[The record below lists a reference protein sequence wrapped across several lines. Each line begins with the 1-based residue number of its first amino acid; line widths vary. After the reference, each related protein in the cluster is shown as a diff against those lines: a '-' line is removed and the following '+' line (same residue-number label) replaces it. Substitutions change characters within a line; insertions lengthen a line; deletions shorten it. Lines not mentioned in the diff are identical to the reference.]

1 VILGHSEKI
10 KIFKDLADKDGLSHA
25 YLFYGPEQVGK
36 NHFAKALSA
45 YLEHG
50 EFEESK
56 RLLSETLTVLPGEDK
71 DSIGID
77 EVRVA
82 KTFLY
87 RKPVN
92 SEKRLVIIDN
102 SDLLTSQAQNAILK
116 ITEEPPKTGIIILI
130 TKNPDTLLP
139 TLRSRVQ
146 QVYFSRLK
154 SDDLKNFLKKER
166 GLADDEIERIVKLSF
181 GRPGRM
187 FDLIDTDKY
196 KDLLKIF
203 NNLKK
208 DSKVKRSTIEEIS
221 KEGDYRELLDYLI
234 AVLSEKP
241 LENYKLLAKIM
252 DAKQKMGDYST
263 NKRLQLES
271 ALWNI

>member
-1 VILGHSEKI
+1 MILGHSEKI

-102 SDLLTSQAQNAILK
+102 SDLLTPQAQNAILK

>member
-1 VILGHSEKI
+1 MILGHSEKI